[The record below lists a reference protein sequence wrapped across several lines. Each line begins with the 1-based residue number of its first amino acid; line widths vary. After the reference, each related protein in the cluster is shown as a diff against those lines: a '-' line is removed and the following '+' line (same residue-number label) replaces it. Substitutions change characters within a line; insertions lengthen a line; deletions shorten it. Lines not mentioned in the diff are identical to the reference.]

1 MIIMPLN
8 RLGRSVRKNNM
19 QKHNILGI
27 GLLWFSAIV
36 FIAYGLFGFFNPNI
50 PADFSGLQMINGNGY
65 ADIGAMYG
73 GLQIGI
79 GFFCLLSALRND
91 FYKAGL
97 ALLTITIGCLALGR
111 LFNAVA
117 TTDALSI
124 YTYGALIYEFITAL
138 LAAMVLRF
146 HTKP

>member
-1 MIIMPLN
+1 MCI
-8 RLGRSVRKNNM
+8 RDR
-19 QKHNILGI
+19 
-27 GLLWFSAIV
+27 
-36 FIAYGLFGFFNPNI
+36 
-50 PADFSGLQMINGNGY
+50 
-65 ADIGAMYG
+65 
-73 GLQIGI
+73 LQIGF
-79 GFFCLLSALRND
+79 GFFCLLSVLRND

-97 ALLTITIGCLALGR
+97 ALLTIAIGSLALGR

-138 LAAMVLRF
+138 LAAIVLRF